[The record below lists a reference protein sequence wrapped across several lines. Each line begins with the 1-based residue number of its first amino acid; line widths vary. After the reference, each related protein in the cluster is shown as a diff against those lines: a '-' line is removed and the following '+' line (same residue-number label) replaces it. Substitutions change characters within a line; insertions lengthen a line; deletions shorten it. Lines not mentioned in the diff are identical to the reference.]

1 MAGDP
6 AAPFNQNLEIPMH
19 RMFVA
24 AIFGV
29 CSLATAALTPSVPQ
43 TPQELTQRFGAAMQE
58 ANERIAAIIAVP
70 DSQRTFDNT
79 VLAMDDINAHFDR
92 DGNLLAFMGY
102 VHPDPAMRDAARGCE
117 EAWTNWYIDLGKNET
132 LYTSIKSYADTNPS
146 LTGEDARL
154 LRFILRDYRRAGMD
168 LSADQRAELTDVE
181 KRLNELSIEFDQN
194 ILDDATTLLLT
205 EEELEGM
212 PEDYIAGLNKTGD
225 LYSLGM
231 DYPTSIP
238 ILEHSPNEQTR
249 EKMWLSRRRRAK
261 ANVDVLEKILKLRA
275 RQAQILGYDHASDFE
290 NEIRM
295 SRNAAAVERFY
306 ATLRPL
312 LASKAEKD
320 LALLTAAKREC
331 TDDPNAKLRPWDF
344 GYWKERVRKR
354 DYDVDSNVVKEYFPF
369 ATVRDGIFEIT
380 QNLYGIDYRPIK
392 APADAPLWHE
402 DVEYFEVVDRASG
415 VVLGEFTMDMYPREG
430 KYGHAAQWGIV
441 PRKVWPDGSVQR
453 PVAALVCNFPKPTED
468 RPSLLTHDQAK
479 TFFHEFGHCLHTLL
493 TETDTTR
500 FAGTRVERDF
510 VEAPSQMLES
520 WVWSAETLPLMS
532 GHYETGEP
540 LPTDM
545 LERMIA
551 AKSLCKGML
560 DQGQVWL
567 GSIDQ
572 AYHTSPDGDVDTT
585 QVGLDMVEQ
594 CTLLEAVP
602 NTWFQAAFGHLTG
615 YQGGYYG
622 YLWSKVF
629 AEDMAERFKELGML
643 NPEAGAWYRDTVLS
657 RGGSA
662 DASDMLHDY
671 LGREPKLDAYIRSLQ

>member
-1 MAGDP
+1 MPRLLFATLLGLGTPTIASVMP
-6 AAPFNQNLEIPMH
+6 A
-19 RMFVA
+19 
-24 AIFGV
+24 
-29 CSLATAALTPSVPQ
+29 VPQ
-43 TPQELTQRFGAAMQE
+43 TPEAITARFDAAMAE
-58 ANERIAAIIAVP
+58 ADERVAAIIAVP
-70 DSQRTFDNT
+70 KGERTYDNT
-79 VLAMDDINAHFDR
+79 IDAMDAINAHFDR

-102 VHPDPAMRDAARGCE
+102 VHPDAAMRDAARACE
-117 EAWTNWYIDLGKNET
+117 ERWTNWYIDLGKNES
-132 LYTSIKSYADTNPS
+132 LYQSIQSFADTNPK
-146 LTGEDARL
+146 LDGEDARL
-154 LRFILRDYRRAGMD
+154 LRFLLRDYRRAGME
-168 LSADQRAELTDVE
+168 LSPSARAELTDVE
-181 KRLNELSIEFDQN
+181 KELNELTIAFDQN
-194 ILDDATTLLLT
+194 ILDDATTLFLA
-205 EEELEGM
+205 EEELQGM
-212 PEDYIAGLNKTGD
+212 PDDYIAGLTHAGNM
-225 LYSLGM
+225 YALGM
-231 DYPTSIP
+231 DYPTSLP
-238 ILEHSPNEQTR
+238 ILNHSPNEETR
-249 EKMWLSRRRRAK
+249 QKMWLSRRRRAK
-261 ANVDVLEKILKLRA
+261 ANVEVLEKILSLRSK
-275 RQAQILGYDHASDFE
+275 QAEILGFDHASDFE

-295 SRNAAAVERFY
+295 SKNADEVERFY
-306 ATLRPL
+306 AKLRPL
-312 LASKAEKD
+312 LAEKAKED
-320 LALLTAAKREC
+320 FAMLTAAKREA
-331 TDDPNAKLRPWDF
+331 TGDPGAKLRPWDF
-344 GYWKERVRKR
+344 GYWMERVRER

-380 QNLYGIDYRPIK
+380 QNLYGIDYRPID

-402 DVEYFEVVDRASG
+402 DVEYFEVVDRNTG
-415 VVLGEFTMDMYPREG
+415 EVLGEFTMDMYPREG

-453 PVAALVCNFPKPTED
+453 PVAALVCNFPKPTKD
-468 RPSLLTHDQAK
+468 RPSLLTHDQAE

-500 FAGTRVERDF
+500 FAGTSVERDF

-520 WVWSAETLPLMS
+520 WVWSPETLPLMS

-540 LPTDM
+540 LPTDL

-594 CTLLEAVP
+594 CTMFEAVP
-602 NTWFQAAFGHLTG
+602 NTWFQAGFGHLTG

-643 NPEAGAWYRDTVLS
+643 NPEAGAWYREKVLS

-662 DASDMLHDY
+662 DASDMLRDY
-671 LGREPKLDAYIRSLQ
+671 LGREPKLDAYIRSLKPDG